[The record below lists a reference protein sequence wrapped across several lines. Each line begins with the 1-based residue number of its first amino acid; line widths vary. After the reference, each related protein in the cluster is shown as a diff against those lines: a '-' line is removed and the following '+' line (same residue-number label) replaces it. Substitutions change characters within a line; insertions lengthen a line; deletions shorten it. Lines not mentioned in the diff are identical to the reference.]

1 MAFEHARDEEMLFIT
16 LQILQ
21 TGGMNRRNFLLS
33 SSAALAASS
42 LHAAEA
48 AKLTDCHVYLGAS
61 PFRQSEA
68 ENTEVFVKR
77 MMQRGV
83 TEMWVGAFEGLLR
96 RDVAEVNRQ
105 LAEKCRDHAV
115 LRPCGTINLALP
127 AWQDDVKRC
136 VEEHGMRVI
145 RLHPGYH
152 GHTLETPAFREL
164 LMLAAKQRLV
174 VQVVAQIE
182 DERTQH
188 PQVRVPAVELAP
200 LSGLLKELKEVR
212 VMLLNANAA
221 MVLKHL
227 QNCPNLWLD
236 FAMIE
241 GVGGVENL
249 LKTWPVEKLVFG
261 SYAPVFYWE
270 SAALKMQE
278 SLLSPAQTLAVRSE
292 NASQLTA

>member
-1 MAFEHARDEEMLFIT
+1 MLFSRRLIHH
-16 LQILQ
+16 
-21 TGGMNRRNFLLS
+21 TGRMNRRNFLLS

-42 LHAAEA
+42 LRAADA
-48 AKLTDCHVYLGAS
+48 GKLTDCHVYLGAS
-61 PFRQSEA
+61 PFRSLEA
-68 ENTEVFVKR
+68 ENTDAFVKR

-83 TEMWVGAFEGLLR
+83 TELWAGAFEGLLR
-96 RDVAEVNRQ
+96 RDVAGVNRQ
-105 LAEKCRDHAV
+105 LADQCRAHAI
-115 LRPCGTINLALP
+115 LRPCGTVNLALP
-127 AWQDDVKRC
+127 AWQDDVRRC
-136 VEEHGMRVI
+136 AEEHGMRVI
-145 RLHPGYH
+145 RLHPNYH
-152 GHTLETPAFREL
+152 GHALEAPAFREL
-164 LMLAAKQRLV
+164 LVLATKHRLV
-174 VQVVAQIE
+174 VQVVAQME

-188 PQVRVPAVELAP
+188 PQVQVPAVDLAP
-200 LSGLLKELKEVR
+200 LSGVMKEVENTR

-261 SYAPVFYWE
+261 SYAPAFYWE

-278 SLLSPAQTLAVRSE
+278 SALTPAQALALRSE
-292 NASQLTA
+292 NAKQLVA

>member
-1 MAFEHARDEEMLFIT
+1 
-16 LQILQ
+16 
-21 TGGMNRRNFLLS
+21 MNRRNFLVT

-42 LHAAEA
+42 LHAADEA
-48 AKLTDCHVYLGAS
+48 KITDCHVYLGSS
-61 PFRQSEA
+61 PFRSLEG
-68 ENTEVFVKR
+68 ENTNTFVNR

-83 TEMWVGAFEGLLR
+83 AEIWAGAFEGLLR
-96 RDVAEVNRQ
+96 RDVAGVNRQ
-105 LAEKCRDHAV
+105 LAEKCRAHAI

-136 VEEHGMRVI
+136 AEDHGMRVI
-145 RLHPGYH
+145 RLHPNYH
-152 GHTLETPAFREL
+152 GYTLESPAFREL
-164 LMLAAKQRLV
+164 LALAAKKRLL
-174 VQVVAQIE
+174 VQLVAQME

-188 PQVRVPAVELAP
+188 PNVSVAAVDLAP
-200 LSGLLKELKEVR
+200 LAAIMKEAQDAR

-227 QNCPNLWLD
+227 QGCPNVWLD

-249 LKTWPVEKLVFG
+249 LKSWPAERVVFG

-270 SAALKMQE
+270 SAALKLQE
-278 SLLSPAQTLAVRSE
+278 SALDKATMQSLCRQ
-292 NASQLTA
+292 NAAALI